1 MNTLSP
7 REGPTSH
14 QGTLIRVLIVED
26 SAMGGQLLQDGLK
39 RARLGLWKIYCAT
52 SSQQVMELCL
62 QHSIDVALISED
74 FQDGGSDGLKTIDFL
89 RRTHCSVRCVLLV
102 RKLRREV
109 TLEAFRNGAKGV
121 FCRTEPIKVLAKCI
135 LAVRNGQ
142 IWVDSGQ
149 LQMLLEALVETR
161 PTRAMNFKGAS
172 LLTRREDQ
180 VATLVSEG
188 LTNREVAARLG
199 LSEHTVSN
207 YLFKIYEKL
216 GISSRV
222 EFVLYVCGWKQQGL
236 ANADPMP
243 SRTTDNAQLSP

>member
-1 MNTLSP
+1 MNTLLQ
-7 REGPTSH
+7 REGPPQSAP
-14 QGTLIRVLIVED
+14 LRVLIVED
-26 SAMGGQLLQDGLK
+26 NTMGSQLLQDGLK
-39 RARLGLWKIYCAT
+39 RVRLGLWKIYCAT
-52 SSQQVMELCL
+52 SSQQVRELCL

-74 FQDGGSDGLKTIDFL
+74 LQEGESDGLKIIDFL
-89 RRTHCSVRCVLLV
+89 RRSHPGVRCVLLV

-149 LQMLLEALVETR
+149 LQVLLEALVETR
-161 PTRAMNFKGAS
+161 PMRVMNFKGAS

-180 VATLVSEG
+180 VAALVSEG

-236 ANADPMP
+236 AHPDPMA
-243 SRTTDNAQLSP
+243 SGTINNTQLSP